1 MVQELTDKTFAE
13 ETKDGV
19 VLVDFWATWCGPCK
33 MQAPVLEELDDEIG
47 DQIKFTK
54 IDVDEN
60 PDTAAK
66 YGVMAIPTLVVQKD
80 GQVVDTLRGY
90 TDKSRLKEVLTSHIG

>member
-1 MVQELTDKTFAE
+1 MVQAVTDKTFAD
-13 ETKDGV
+13 ETKEGV
-19 VLVDFWATWCGPCK
+19 VLTDFWATWCGPCK
-33 MQAPVLEELDDEIG
+33 MQAPVLDALDDEIG
-47 DQIKFTK
+47 DQVKFTK

-66 YGVMAIPTLVVQKD
+66 FGVMAIPTLLVQKD

-90 TDKSRLKEVLTSHIG
+90 TDKERLKEILTSHLD